1 MTAVA
6 DMGEVLESLQEL
18 DLVDHDAAGAW
29 PPPPETDPKR
39 VTWSKFTRDRSNRRN
54 PELSPD
60 VLAELESMARV
71 DDEGR
76 TPELLD
82 RLAWYAPIHFSAE
95 RWGIYITEDAVIK
108 LAGRICGHLSDRQ
121 VTDPGIAGE
130 ALWSALWTLY
140 FHEAFHHCTESFAI
154 RLELIEKVEHYRT
167 YHREVYQQPSG
178 GDEPLEEALACADMV
193 RRQTM
198 ERGMR
203 LISPAVRKATGK
215 MLKAWIPDLPDG
227 YRKGLEF
234 EDHAKFNEAKN
245 RLSASIQAGSS
256 GQADDE
262 RWTMVAVHHRG
273 GMFRPLG
280 DCAKNTYLVASGPS
294 PRLPGLIS
302 PT

>member
-1 MTAVA
+1 MTTVA
-6 DMGEVLESLQEL
+6 EINEILEALQSLQVMGDETE
-18 DLVDHDAAGAW
+18 GSW
-29 PPPPETDPKR
+29 PPPEPDRERMNRVDPTGGRPSRPGAK
-39 VTWSKFTRDRSNRRN
+39 
-54 PELSPD
+54 LAPD
-60 VLAELESMARV
+60 VLAELESLATI

-76 TPELLD
+76 TSELLD

-108 LAGRICGHLSDRQ
+108 LAGRICSHLADRQ
-121 VTDPGIAGE
+121 ATDPEIAGE
-130 ALWSALWTLY
+130 AIRSALRTLY

-167 YHREVYQQPSG
+167 YHREVYRQPFG
-178 GDEPLEEALACADMV
+178 EYEPLEEALACADMV

-203 LISPAVRKATGK
+203 LTSPAVRKATGK

-234 EDHAKFNEAKN
+234 KDHAKFNEAKN
-245 RLSASIQAGSS
+245 RLSALIQAGSS
-256 GQADDE
+256 AQADDAL
-262 RWTMVAVHHRG
+262 WAMVAVHHRG
-273 GMFRPLG
+273 GMFQPLG
-280 DCAKNTYLVASGPS
+280 DCAKNTYLVASGPT